1 MKPPAR
7 DPTAERLAAG
17 LLTAFFALFGWF
29 TLWQGGIT
37 LKGKSGATSFVDGH
51 AGMLVA
57 GCAFFVATLGLA
69 LLLRSFE
76 ANRPAYY
83 IGGAVVLVPPLVF
96 VLFHS

>member
-7 DPTAERLAAG
+7 VPTAERLAAG

-29 TLWQGGIT
+29 TLWQGGVT
-37 LKGKSGATSFVDGH
+37 LKGKSGATSFVNGY

-57 GCAFFVATLGLA
+57 GFAFFVATLGLA

>member
-1 MKPPAR
+1 MKPPAK

-29 TLWQGGIT
+29 TLWQGGVT

-57 GCAFFVATLGLA
+57 GFAFFVATLGVS
-69 LLLRSFE
+69 LLLRSFNV
-76 ANRPAYY
+76 NRQAYCV
-83 IGGAVVLVPPLVF
+83 GGAVVLVPPLVF

>member
-1 MKPPAR
+1 MKPPAQ

-29 TLWQGGIT
+29 TLWQGGVT
-37 LKGKSGATSFVDGH
+37 LKGKRGATSFVDGYS
-51 AGMLVA
+51 GMLVA
-57 GCAFFVATLGLA
+57 GFAFFVATLGLA

-76 ANRPAYY
+76 VKRQAYY
-83 IGGAVVLVPPLVF
+83 VGGAVMLLPPLLF

>member
-1 MKPPAR
+1 MKPSAQ
-7 DPTAERLAAG
+7 DPTAARIAAA

-29 TLWQGGIT
+29 TLWQGGVT

-57 GCAFFVATLGLA
+57 GFAFFGAIIGVA

-76 ANRPAYY
+76 ANRRAYY
-83 IGGAVVLVPPLVF
+83 IGGAVVLVPPLLF
-96 VLFHS
+96 VLLHS